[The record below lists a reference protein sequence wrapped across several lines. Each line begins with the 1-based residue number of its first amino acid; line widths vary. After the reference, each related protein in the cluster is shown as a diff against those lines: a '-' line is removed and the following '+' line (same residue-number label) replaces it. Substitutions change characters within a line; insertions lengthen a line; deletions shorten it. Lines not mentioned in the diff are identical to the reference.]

1 MSTQYKVCNCNRS
14 MPLDAASG
22 ERMGAAL
29 GVGPLPVATQ
39 LCRKE
44 VGGFLAALDGV
55 DDVVVACTQERALF
69 GELAEQRNAAA
80 PLRFVNIRET
90 GGWGREARDALPK
103 MTALL
108 AAAALPTPEP
118 VPTVGYDS
126 AGHVLI
132 VGPARRALPWAQRLQ
147 ATLEVSV
154 LLTESAN
161 SNPTEL
167 APGRD
172 ATPMLSDRS
181 YPTWS
186 GTDIEVKGW
195 LGAFEVQWR
204 QSNPIDLEVCT
215 RCNACVD
222 VCPENAIDLTYQID
236 MAKCTG
242 HRDCVKA
249 CGAIGAI
256 DFTRELA
263 PRTLQADLVFD
274 LSDAPILTLHQPPQG
289 YFAPGPD
296 ALKQADDAMRLTQMV
311 GQFEK
316 AKFFVYKDK
325 LCAHGRNGITGCTA
339 CIDVCS
345 AEAISHNGNQIKV
358 NPQLCVGCGA
368 CTTVCPSGAL
378 SYAWP
383 RATDLGLRIKTVLN
397 TFIAAGGREPGLL
410 LHSEEEGTRLIEALG
425 RMARANTHAPRN
437 AQPSQSSS
445 PLSGLP
451 ARLVPLPLH
460 HVASVGIDV
469 WLAAVAWG
477 ASHIGILLTG
487 VEAPQYVAAL
497 QKQIDVAQ
505 AILAGLGYTGTHI
518 TLVRAATPKQLD
530 VALQGLRPATTPM
543 PRATFHV
550 APEKRT
556 TLDFAL
562 EHLLRHAPQAAV
574 TAAPPASGLKGTPG
588 TLAEIA
594 LPAGALYGT
603 VELNKASCTLCM
615 ACVGACPESA
625 LMDNANM
632 PQLRFVE
639 RNCVQ
644 CGLCEKTC
652 PEDAITLRPRLLL
665 GDPAKQARVL
675 NEAAPYHCIRCNKP
689 FGTLQIVEN
698 MLSKL
703 ALHGAFAGNLD
714 RIRMCSDCRVVDMM
728 DNKNEMSI
736 TDIRRR
742 P

>member
-22 ERMGAAL
+22 EKLGAAL
-29 GVGPLPVATQ
+29 GVGPLPVAMQ

-44 VGGFLAALDGV
+44 VGGFLSALEGV
-55 DDVVVACTQERALF
+55 DDVVVACTQEQALF
-69 GELAEQRNAAA
+69 GELATQRNAVA

-103 MTALL
+103 MAALL

-118 VPTVGYDS
+118 VPVVSYDS
-126 AGHVLI
+126 GGHVLV
-132 VGPARRALPWAQRLQ
+132 VGPARRALAWAQRLQ

-154 LLTESAN
+154 LLADGPSPSATN
-161 SNPTEL
+161 ST
-167 APGRD
+167 PGRD
-172 ATPMLSDRS
+172 APPMLGDRS
-181 YPTWS
+181 FPTWS
-186 GTDIEVKGW
+186 GTDVAVTGW
-195 LGAFEVQWR
+195 LGALEVKWR

-222 VCPENAIDLTYQID
+222 VCPENAIDLTYQVD
-236 MAKCTG
+236 MTKCTG

-256 DFTRELA
+256 DFARQSA
-263 PRTLQADLVFD
+263 PRSLQADLVFD
-274 LSDAPILTLHQPPQG
+274 LSDAPLIALHQPPQG
-289 YFAPGPD
+289 YFAPGAD

-345 AEAISHNGNQIKV
+345 AEAVSHNGNQVKV

-383 RATDLGLRIKTVLN
+383 RATDMGLRIKTVLD
-397 TFIAAGGREPGLL
+397 TFFAAGGRQPGLL
-410 LHSEEEGTRLIEALG
+410 LHAEEEGTQLIEALG
-425 RMARANTHAPRN
+425 RMARASQHAQGS
-437 AQPSQSSS
+437 ASS
-445 PLSGLP
+445 PPLTGMP

-460 HVASVGIDV
+460 HVASVGIDL

-477 ASHIGILLTG
+477 ATHIGILLTG

-497 QKQIDVAQ
+497 QREIDVAQ
-505 AILAGLGYTGTHI
+505 AILAGLGYAGTHVA
-518 TLVRAATPKQLD
+518 LVRAATPVQLD
-530 VALQGLRPATTPM
+530 VALKSLQPAAAPM
-543 PRATFHV
+543 PRATFHI

-562 EHLLRHAPQAAV
+562 EHLLRHAP
-574 TAAPPASGLKGTPG
+574 PPAAATPA
-588 TLAEIA
+588 TPASALREIA
-594 LPAGALYGT
+594 LPVGALYGT
-603 VELNKASCTLCM
+603 VEVNRASCTLCM
-615 ACVGACPESA
+615 SCVGACPESA
-625 LMDNANM
+625 LMDNANL

-644 CGLCEKTC
+644 CGLCERTC

-675 NEAAPYHCIRCNKP
+675 NEAEPYCCIRCNKP
-689 FGTLQIVEN
+689 FGTLQMIEN
-698 MLSKL
+698 MVSKL

-714 RIRMCSDCRVVDMM
+714 RIRMCSDCRVIDMM
-728 DNKNEMSI
+728 DNKIETSI
-736 TDIRRR
+736 LDIRRR
-742 P
+742 T